1 MLRHLLRSILT
12 SVYQKVKKM
21 IFKKLILKYLPR
33 RIWHSMLRTAYFR
46 KNPGKGNFFGQE
58 IKILKKGGERY

>member
-21 IFKKLILKYLPR
+21 IFKKADLKRFIPERITQLNEKIVLPEK
-33 RIWHSMLRTAYFR
+33 S
-46 KNPGKGNFFGQE
+46 GQ
-58 IKILKKGGERY
+58 R